1 MGSNDITRRQVVA
14 ALGAVGVSGLAGCAG
29 GNGEGSNDSGD
40 NGTADSG
47 GGSGDGGGDDTRT
60 PTGSGD
66 ATGTASG
73 DGTRTSGDGGTDTDG
88 DEATETSGG
97 DGTETGG
104 GGSGASGTVRIGV
117 LQPLTGDLKYY
128 GQQSLWGFYEGLNYK
143 SDEGFTADAKTGT
156 KTATVGGVDY
166 ELIVRD
172 TQLQASRAQSLATSL
187 VQDEGVDMLFGC
199 TSSGA
204 ASQVATTVTNQAQVP
219 TMIGPAASADITAS
233 SETCSEYLF
242 RASENTA
249 MDARSG
255 GQYVARNSDI
265 SKVYLFG
272 ADYSFGKAVVDNYR
286 TVLEANDIEI
296 VGEKFVP
303 QGYSEWQGLLD
314 NAEQAGAEGI
324 VAGFTVSTLPQLF
337 TTFLNGDY
345 SYRVFGGFATQITV
359 RIIGQTLQKVLGE
372 PLTAEKLEGTN
383 LGPFTT
389 RYHWNQYD
397 NEINGS
403 FVDSY
408 TSAYGVVPDLFTSGT
423 FTAASAIVQAVEES
437 GSTDGGDIAS
447 ALRGMT
453 VTDTPK
459 GEGAYTFQRYNNQ
472 ARSEMTLASSV
483 PNDNDNWDAAIK
495 PSEPIASVP
504 ADRTTIPQDSSEM
517 GCSL

>member
-1 MGSNDITRRQVVA
+1 MDSNDITRRQVVA
-14 ALGAVGVSGLAGCAG
+14 ALGVAGVSGLAGCTG
-29 GNGEGSNDSGD
+29 GNGGGNDSGE
-40 NGTADSG
+40 NGTEGGGAGGASG
-47 GGSGDGGGDDTRT
+47 GTQAATEEGGSETGGDGG
-60 PTGSGD
+60 
-66 ATGTASG
+66 
-73 DGTRTSGDGGTDTDG
+73 
-88 DEATETSGG
+88 TETSGG
-97 DGTETGG
+97 GDTN
-104 GGSGASGTVRIGV
+104 GSGNQSGSGNGNGGASGTVKIGV

-187 VQDEGVDMLFGC
+187 VQDEEVDMLFGC
-199 TSSGA
+199 SSSGA
-204 ASQVATTVTNQAQVP
+204 ASQVATTVTKQAQVP

-255 GQYVARNSDI
+255 GRYVANNSDV
-265 SKVYLFG
+265 STVYLFG
-272 ADYSFGKAVVDNYR
+272 ADYSFGKAVVNNYR
-286 TVLEANDIEI
+286 TVLEANDVEI
-296 VGEKFVP
+296 VCEKFVP

-314 NAEQAGAEGI
+314 NAEEAGAEGI

-359 RIIGQTLQKVLGE
+359 GIIGQTLQKVLGE
-372 PLTAEKLEGTN
+372 PLTMEKLQGTN

-397 NEINGS
+397 NEINSS

-408 TSAYGVVPDLFTSGT
+408 TRSYGVVPDLFTSGT

-437 GSTDGGDIAS
+437 GSTTGEDIAS

-472 ARSEMTLASSV
+472 ARSEMTLANGV

-495 PSEPIASVP
+495 PSDPIASVP
-504 ADRTTIPQDSSEM
+504 ADQTTIPEGSSEM